1 MLYEYSIYTFILI
14 GISLSKRNKQLQ
26 NARERYIEAQL
37 KSSVR
42 WSRLLPLTLIMPL
55 ESTLNEL
62 IEVYPL
68 IRNKMQMFDNNFT
81 I

>member
-1 MLYEYSIYTFILI
+1 MLYEYNIYTFILI